1 MGMIFDI
8 KEMAV
13 HDGPGLRTTVFLKGC
28 PLRCAWCHNPE
39 GLSRER
45 QLYVRQNGCTGC
57 GLCRRGCSHP
67 DCQPFGRC
75 LHVCPQGLIT
85 VSGRE
90 MSAEQLARR
99 ILRSAAMFGNGS
111 CNGGAKRTGGLNSHG
126 RSECRGGVTFSG
138 GEPLMQGSFV
148 LEVVDELTRLSQEKG
163 LGHVHC
169 AIETSGY
176 ADPEI
181 FHRVIEAMDFVYMD
195 LKLADEELHRKYTG
209 VSNRLILNNLEILR
223 SSGVACTIRTPLI
236 PGITDGADNVEAIR
250 RLAGELPLEFL
261 DYNPMAGAKYSALGM
276 EFPLETVPALETGF
290 TRAEK

>member
-39 GLSRER
+39 GLSMER

-57 GLCRRGCSHP
+57 GLCRQGCEHP

-85 VSGRE
+85 VTGRE

-99 ILRSAAMFGNGS
+99 ILRGAAM
-111 CNGGAKRTGGLNSHG
+111 AD
-126 RSECRGGVTFSG
+126 GVTFSG
-138 GEPLMQGSFV
+138 GEPLLQGEFV
-148 LEVVDELTRLSQEKG
+148 LAVVGELSRLCREANRTKI
-163 LGHVHC
+163 HC

-176 ADPEI
+176 GDSGL
-181 FHRVIEAMDFVYMD
+181 FRRVISAMDFVYMD
-195 LKLADEELHRKYTG
+195 LKLADDGLHRKYTG
-209 VSNRLILNNLEILR
+209 VSNQRILENLEILR
-223 SSGVACTIRTPLI
+223 ASGVPCTLRTPLI
-236 PGITDGADNVEAIR
+236 PGITDGMENVEAIR
-250 RLAGELPLEFL
+250 RLAGELPVEFL
-261 DYNPMAGAKYSALGM
+261 DYNPLAGAKYAALGM
-276 EFPLETVPALETGF
+276 KFPLEDSF
-290 TRAEK
+290 

>member
-28 PLRCAWCHNPE
+28 PLRCVWCHNPE

-75 LHVCPQGLIT
+75 LHVCPQGLVS

-90 MSAEQLARR
+90 LSPEQLARR
-99 ILRSAAMFGNGS
+99 ILRSAAMFGN
-111 CNGGAKRTGGLNSHG
+111 AKDDNL
-126 RSECRGGVTFSG
+126 GGVTFSG

-148 LEVVDELTRLSQEKG
+148 LEVVDELARLCEERGSDRI
-163 LGHVHC
+163 HC

-181 FHRVIEAMDFVYMD
+181 FRRVIGAMDFVYMD

-261 DYNPMAGAKYSALGM
+261 DYNPMAGAKYPALGM
-276 EFPLETVPALETGF
+276 EFPLGGG
-290 TRAEK
+290 